1 MEEKIKKGDTKVKC
15 RYCKNS
21 IYKSKSF
28 TNPDKPR
35 MYYCN
40 EECFNNA
47 IKELSVKK
55 TNSNNADKT
64 TTCRCCGKK
73 IQKDK
78 AFMTKQGYYYCSE
91 NEYNNKYV
99 GSEAYF
105 EETFLDYIYFDMSNK
120 QCDFPLLQR
129 QAPLI
134 HDKFGYKW
142 TGMIMTLK
150 FFHETLKL
158 DWNNEWGLGQI
169 FPKYYIQARDFW
181 NQQRKIKEITD
192 EIEEDETIFIERK
205 KKETNIPK
213 WEEL

>member
-1 MEEKIKKGDTKVKC
+1 MEEKPKKNYTKVKC
-15 RYCKNS
+15 KYCGNFIK
-21 IYKSKSF
+21 KAESF
-28 TNPDKPR
+28 ANPDKPR
-35 MYYCN
+35 VYYCN
-40 EECFNNA
+40 EECYNNSLEKVSA
-47 IKELSVKK
+47 KKIK
-55 TNSNNADKT
+55 SNIADKT
-64 TTCRCCGKK
+64 ATCRCCGKK
-73 IQKDK
+73 INKNK
-78 AFMTKQGYYYCSE
+78 AFMTKQNYYYCSE
-91 NEYNNKYV
+91 EEYNNKYV

-169 FPKYYIQARDFW
+169 FPKYYAEAKDFW
-181 NQQRKIKEITD
+181 LHQRKIKEITD
-192 EIEEDETIFIERK
+192 KIEEDETVFIERK

>member
-1 MEEKIKKGDTKVKC
+1 MEEKPKKSYTKVKC
-15 RYCKNS
+15 KYCKKIIGKNE
-21 IYKSKSF
+21 SF
-28 TNPDKPR
+28 PDPNRPR
-35 MYYCN
+35 TYYCN
-40 EECFNNA
+40 EECYNKANN
-47 IKELSVKK
+47 ELSAKK
-55 TNSNNADKT
+55 TNSGNADLT
-64 TTCRCCGKK
+64 ATCRCCGKK
-73 IQKDK
+73 IQKDN

-91 NEYNNKYV
+91 EEYNNKYV
-99 GSEAYF
+99 GSEAYW

-169 FPKYYIQARDFW
+169 FPKYYAEAKDFW
-181 NQQRKIKEITD
+181 LHQRKIEEITNR
-192 EIEEDETIFIERK
+192 IKEDETVFIVRK
-205 KKETNIPK
+205 KKEINIPK
-213 WEEL
+213 WEDL

>member
-1 MEEKIKKGDTKVKC
+1 MEEKNKKGDTKVKC
-15 RYCKNS
+15 RYCKKS
-21 IYKSKSF
+21 ICKSESF
-28 TNPDKPR
+28 TNSDKPR

-40 EECFNNA
+40 EKCYNNA
-47 IKELSVKK
+47 IKELSAKK
-55 TNSNNADKT
+55 TNSNNTDKT
-64 TTCRCCGKK
+64 ATCRCCGKK
-73 IQKDK
+73 MRKDK

-105 EETFLDYIYFDMSNK
+105 EEIFLDYIYFDMSNK

-181 NQQRKIKEITD
+181 NQQRKIKDITD
-192 EIEEDETIFIERK
+192 KIEEDETVFIEQK
-205 KKETNIPK
+205 KKQINIPK